1 MTKPNVQA
9 PESSEE
15 IIYEQ
20 KNDDGQVQGTK
31 GAGKSGVLPKETY
44 KFPLNLSSN
53 FPGRIRF
60 TAHKIEG
67 LDIIGGVQS
76 VFTDA
81 IKSVRETLSDV
92 NEASK
97 EAAGFAE
104 SPSSVAESKKTKGEK
119 SGIGE
124 SIRGA
129 GNAIDQST
137 QTIFNKEKE
146 NNPVGEVMLPLYRG
160 VQFGDGANYTSAN
173 LGVLGAGINELISD
187 QGGLDANKDVGNAVL
202 GMVANQV
209 GQYGGEVLGAAIGAK
224 TGGAGGFLLGA
235 VVGDKA
241 FEGLAGA
248 VQSATRIVSAPN
260 KKTLFQDM
268 NLRNFAFQF
277 KMVAVDR
284 NEAEEI
290 KKILKFFR
298 KNMYPE
304 AIKFKSGNRQAL
316 PFAYRFPNVFDID
329 ILNSKPDG
337 YPAFKIQRCYLTNVD
352 TTFNQTAT
360 GGMFDGEYFVEVDV
374 SLRFQEINVLERDL
388 IEDGY

>member
-1 MTKPNVQA
+1 MGNITNANAEQSTEV
-9 PESSEE
+9 
-15 IIYEQ
+15 IIHEQ
-20 KNDDGQVQGTK
+20 KNNDGQVQGTK
-31 GAGKSGVLPKETY
+31 GAGKSGVVPKEKY
-44 KFPLNLSSN
+44 RFPKNLNNN
-53 FPGRIRF
+53 FPSRILF

-67 LDIIGGVQS
+67 LDIIGAVGS
-76 VFTDA
+76 AFTDS
-81 IKSVRETLSDV
+81 IKSVRETLQDV
-92 NEASK
+92 NEINRQ
-97 EAAGFAE
+97 AAGFAE
-104 SPSSVAESKKTKGEK
+104 SPSSVAQSKQKKK
-119 SGIGE
+119 RGITDKA
-124 SIRGA
+124 IGA
-129 GNAIDQST
+129 GEAIDQST
-137 QTIFNKEKE
+137 QTIFNREKE

-173 LGVLGAGINELISD
+173 LGVLGAGINELLSEN
-187 QGGLDANKDVGNAVL
+187 GGLDANKDVGNAVL

-268 NLRNFAFQF
+268 DLRNFSFQF
-277 KMVAVDR
+277 KMVARDR
-284 NEAEEI
+284 DESEEI

-329 ILNSKPDG
+329 ILNAEGG

-360 GGMFDGEYFVEVDV
+360 GGMFDGKYFVEVDV
-374 SLRFQEINVLERDL
+374 SLRFREINVLERDL